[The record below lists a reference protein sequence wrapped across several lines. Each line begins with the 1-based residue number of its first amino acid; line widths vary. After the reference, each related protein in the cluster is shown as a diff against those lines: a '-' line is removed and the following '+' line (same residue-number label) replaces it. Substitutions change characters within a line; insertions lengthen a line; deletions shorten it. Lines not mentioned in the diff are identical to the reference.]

1 MVEMLNQT
9 LADATDLMTQVKVA
23 HWNVKGMNFYQL
35 HLLFDE
41 IAETLEAHIDIVAE
55 RATSLG
61 GEATG
66 SVRVAAAES
75 CIPEIPSDA
84 TTGREYVA
92 ALVERVGIHANNL
105 RGDIEAAVTHDDEDT
120 ADLYTELS
128 RAVDQQLYFLEA
140 HLQTVEPD
148 AIPDSPGG
156 SVQTGQSH
164 GSSPSQYRRSQM
176 RQRQSQQGQMQGRQ
190 TQRGQSQQR
199 QTRRGQMQGGQSRQR
214 QTRQGRMQ
222 EGQMQANP
230 RQYGRSSQRQ
240 GYSRRQQ

>member
-164 GSSPSQYRRSQM
+164 GSSPSQYR
-176 RQRQSQQGQMQGRQ
+176 QSQTRQGQTQRRQMQGRQ
-190 TQRGQSQQR
+190 TQGGQMREGQSQ
-199 QTRRGQMQGGQSRQR
+199 QR